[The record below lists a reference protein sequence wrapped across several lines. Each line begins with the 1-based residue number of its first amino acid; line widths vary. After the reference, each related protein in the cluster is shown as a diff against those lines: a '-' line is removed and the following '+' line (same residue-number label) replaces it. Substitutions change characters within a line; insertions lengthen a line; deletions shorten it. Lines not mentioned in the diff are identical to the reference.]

1 MATATRSQEGKL
13 AAASEIGRRSA
24 HFELCSFANGQVRVP
39 LACGLG
45 DDGGARLKDIGLEVV
60 QLTLGQQLL
69 HALGRDP

>member
-1 MATATRSQEGKL
+1 MRPSHRLHVADAVAQPAL
-13 AAASEIGRRSA
+13 DAADDL
-24 HFELCSFANGQVRVP
+24 ELCSFANGQVRVP

-45 DDGGARLKDIGLEVV
+45 DDGGARLKDIGNEVV